1 MSSTARALLAKVR
14 EQHPDVRIEFTC
26 SVTDPLII
34 ITARI
39 SYLIDIVVGRDGGT
53 DYLEKSSDITAV
65 AEGFVVSTLGKRDTA
80 EMREEAL
87 EIALGYLGYERA
99 GNPADAPSETN
110 AGHPAPTADTM
121 QPKAAAPPTASAQAR
136 VAEVAGAASVPLR
149 GGGGGKRGSRGS
161 AEKKPYA
168 NLTQDEREMMGY
180 AVPGMAVKG
189 DVAEQES
196 HLGALREEARAKL
209 PPPVATAAP
218 GDMSNIHQHEQI
230 RRLAEEGVPVA
241 EMLASRKLPEALEE
255 LTREQAR
262 QLIIDARYQR
272 RVMSEEV
279 SATAASGV
287 S

>member
-1 MSSTARALLAKVR
+1 MNSTARALLAKVR
-14 EQHPDVRIEFTC
+14 EEHPDARIEFTC

-34 ITARI
+34 ITARV
-39 SYLIDIVVGRDGGT
+39 SYLIDVVVGRDGGT

-65 AEGFVVSTLGKRDTA
+65 AEGFVVGTLAERDTA

-99 GNPADAPSETN
+99 GNPAAAQPESN

-121 QPKAAAPPTASAQAR
+121 QPKAAAPTASAQAR
-136 VAEVAGAASVPLR
+136 VAEVAGAATVPLR
-149 GGGGGKRGSRGS
+149 GGGVGGRRGSRGS